1 MATTRGRFVSDGE
14 CRLYRALVKVYGP
27 HSVQGHVSMGDIIAS
42 ETTGLSD
49 AELRY
54 LRLALSWPNIPIRQ
68 AARGYDGLSSARHW

>member
-1 MATTRGRFVSDGE
+1 M
-14 CRLYRALVKVYGP
+14 YRALVKVYGP
-27 HSVQGHVSMGDIIAS
+27 RSVQDHVSMGDIIAS

-68 AARGYDGLSSARHW
+68 AARRYDGPSRDCQW